1 MSRTKASLLLIFVF
15 MARGTSF
22 LFSKTLMSE
31 LSPMSVLA
39 VRFIMSFIVLA
50 ALFHK
55 KLVEADNRCIRH
67 GMMLGVLYTICM
79 SFEMYGLRLVDTGV
93 SSLIEN
99 MAKVSSGGK
108 CSCPYSSK
116 SANSKCTW
124 HSGRR

>member
-22 LFSKTLMSE
+22 LFSKTPMSE

-55 KLVEADNRCIRH
+55 KLVEA
-67 GMMLGVLYTICM
+67 VLTGQVPGRPNM
-79 SFEMYGLRLVDTGV
+79 QYG
-93 SSLIEN
+93 SP
-99 MAKVSSGGK
+99 M
-108 CSCPYSSK
+108 
-116 SANSKCTW
+116 
-124 HSGRR
+124 

>member
-50 ALFHK
+50 VLFHK

-79 SFEMYGLRLVDTGV
+79 
-93 SSLIEN
+93 
-99 MAKVSSGGK
+99 
-108 CSCPYSSK
+108 
-116 SANSKCTW
+116 
-124 HSGRR
+124 

>member
-39 VRFIMSFIVLA
+39 VRFIRSFIVLA

-67 GMMLGVLYTICM
+67 GMVLGVLYTICM
-79 SFEMYGLRLVDTGV
+79 SFEMYGLRIRLR
-93 SSLIEN
+93 III
-99 MAKVSSGGK
+99 
-108 CSCPYSSK
+108 
-116 SANSKCTW
+116 
-124 HSGRR
+124 